1 MLGIVNPLISSRNNT
16 IYIDVLLNIHC
27 DIFMCFVIIQSLV
40 NSLIFS
46 HFVRHLLEVNIAS
59 IGQIFCVGQ
68 DFSYFVS
75 LIVSFF
81 LPRAPLNLNRKAISI
96 WLTTINKCC
105 TMES

>member
-59 IGQIFCVGQ
+59 FRPDFLCWSRLLLFCL
-68 DFSYFVS
+68 FNC
-75 LIVSFF
+75 FF
-81 LPRAPLNLNRKAISI
+81 FPP
-96 WLTTINKCC
+96 
-105 TMES
+105 